1 MKASPA
7 DQRLLLDLQAIDTHV
22 RQLDYAVAH
31 LPESETITA
40 LQNELSESSAEFI
53 TRQGHV
59 EDARIEIERIESDVA
74 VVKQRMAADTAR
86 EAQSSNVKDVQ
97 ALEAEIASL
106 TTRLGNLEEMELEV
120 MQRLEDAEKNLAE
133 LQVGRGELQRQISEA
148 EVARE
153 ERARGIA
160 AERAALLDQRAVIVS
175 RVPSDLLAL
184 YEKQRDRY
192 GIGAALLTRGI
203 SGGSGMALSESDL
216 AKIRAASDD
225 EVILCNDS
233 NCILVRTEESG
244 L

>member
-40 LQNELSESSAEFI
+40 LQSELSESSAEFI

-59 EDARIEIERIESDVA
+59 EDARIEIERIENDVA
-74 VVKQRMAADTAR
+74 VVKQRMAVDTAR

-106 TTRLGNLEEMELEV
+106 TIRLGNLEEMELEV

-133 LQVGRGELQRQISEA
+133 LQVGRGELERQISEA

-153 ERARGIA
+153 ERARGIE
-160 AERAALLDQRAVIVS
+160 AERAELLEQRAEIVS
-175 RVPSDLLAL
+175 RVPADLLAL

-216 AKIRAASDD
+216 AKIRAASED
-225 EVILCNDS
+225 EIILCNDS